1 MIQLHY
7 DDDGAQAGQRA
18 FVLLHGFT
26 LDHTTWSPV
35 RDALRKF
42 GRTIAVDL
50 VGHGQSSSPEDVA
63 PYTMR
68 SCREQLGDVLDRAGV
83 KAAWVVGYSMGAR
96 TALQWA
102 VRHPARVQGLILAS
116 GTAGIVSY

>member
-1 MIQLHY
+1 MVELHY
-7 DDDGAQAGQRA
+7 DDDGAQAGERA

-26 LDHTTWSPV
+26 LDHTTWGGV

-50 VGHGQSSSPEDVA
+50 IGHGQSPAPDEA
-63 PYTMR
+63 EPYTFQA
-68 SCREQLGDVLDRAGV
+68 CLDQLDDVLNRAGV
-83 KAAWVVGYSMGAR
+83 KAAWAVGYSMGAR

-102 VRHPARVQGLILAS
+102 VRRPQRVQGLILES
-116 GTAGIVSY
+116 GTAGIESD